1 MAQIQDNIGIP
12 TVEPA
17 TSAPDSTQRVNVST
31 DAFGG
36 GIAQAGEKLGQGIE
50 SAGKVGF
57 EIADFYGKVSVD
69 DQINHLM
76 TEAEKIRKGSGAPAG
91 VAPDGQP
98 TYDTGYMGLQGRA
111 ALDARED
118 TQKRLDAAIKAGR
131 ENLKTPAEQ
140 LAYDTQ
146 SRSMRRT
153 WNSEIGTHAD
163 SQFKVWAQGVND
175 AGAGLAVRQIASNA
189 DNPEMV
195 AHATADLI
203 NFRVKAVETKYG
215 DDPAIKRQAI
225 EGAKRDALTA
235 QLEAISVKDPAR
247 AQQILETNKDLAGEN
262 YKTLATQFRERA
274 DHQIAIQAG
283 TAAMGQAYGNVQKA
297 NPPSQTPDGKLTPA
311 AVGSLILKQE
321 SNNNSNSPTSV
332 DGAMGPGQIIPAT
345 FKQYAKPGE
354 SITNPND
361 NRAVSQRIIDDYY
374 KRYDGDVQ
382 RIAVAYF
389 SGPGN
394 VAPPGSPTPYLEDRA
409 DGNGKRVSAYAQD
422 VAMRANG
429 NVGGAP
435 QAMKAD
441 SIRTIM
447 TNPELTVEQK
457 SKAVQYV
464 NQTYAQA
471 QIAAEADSRAKKEA
485 NDKAAG
491 DFVTRILNR
500 QDVVNIIPSIANDP
514 NLDYHTKLA
523 LQGVAEKHL
532 GSDVSSAADQ
542 YGPGFW
548 AAYKQVNAAPGEEGR
563 ITDYSQLLRMAGPE
577 GGGALTLAG
586 VEKLNSMMK
595 ENRKNPD
602 AAAINTSKTGLINY
616 AKGKLSFEQDLGPVK
631 IADPKGQA
639 IFNAQFIPKFEAA
652 YAKWVGEGK
661 NPWDFL
667 TQENVDKLMT
677 GMRSKDQMAQDRMK
691 ATGEAGT
698 TEEKNAPLPPA
709 PEGVDNKAWS
719 NVVAKPPMLAT
730 GKEAS
735 KAQWGQALGILLQ
748 NPTPNTVAYFNKHFA
763 ADGYDGNEILK
774 RFGKATT
781 GTAAVEKPKEDDKP
795 GIFGRSMGALKE
807 FRDNNRA
814 AIAAQSGA
822 AEGTLPQ

>member
-1 MAQIQDNIGIP
+1 MAQIQENIGIP
-12 TVEPA
+12 TIDPSA
-17 TSAPDSTQRVNVST
+17 TAPDNTQRVNVST

-36 GIAQAGEKLGQGIE
+36 GIASAGEKLGAGLE
-50 SAGKVGF
+50 SAGKSAFDIG
-57 EIADFYGKVSVD
+57 EFYGKVSVD

-76 TEAEKIRKGSGAPAG
+76 TEAEKIRKGSGQPASIG
-91 VAPDGQP
+91 PDGQP
-98 TYDTGYMGLQGRA
+98 VYDTGYMGLQGRA

-118 TQKRLDAAIKAGR
+118 TQKRLDEAIKNGR
-131 ENLKTPAEQ
+131 TNLKSPAEQ

-146 SRSMRRT
+146 TRQMRRT

-163 SQFKVWAQGVND
+163 SQFKVWATGVND
-175 AGAGLAVRQIASNA
+175 AGAGHAITQIASNP

-225 EGAKRDALTA
+225 ESAKRDALTA

-247 AQQILETNKDLAGEN
+247 AQQILETNKDLAGAN
-262 YKTLATQFRERA
+262 YKTLAAQFRERA
-274 DHQIAIQAG
+274 DHQIAIRAG
-283 TAAMGQAYGNVQKA
+283 TEAMGQAYGNVQKN
-297 NPPSQTPDGKLTPA
+297 NPPSQTPEGKLTPA

-321 SNNNSNSPTSV
+321 SNNNPNSPTSV

-354 SITNPND
+354 SITNAAD

-374 KRYDGDVQ
+374 QRYNGDIG

-394 VAPPGSPTPYLEDRA
+394 VSPPGSPVPYIEDRA
-409 DGNGKRVSAYAQD
+409 DGNGKRVSSYAQD

-447 TNPELTVEQK
+447 TNPDLTVEQK
-457 SKAVQYV
+457 QKAVTYV

-471 QIAAEADSRAKKEA
+471 QIAAEADTRAKKEA
-485 NDKAAG
+485 NDKAAN
-491 DFVTRILNR
+491 DYVTRMINKKGV
-500 QDVVNIIPSIANDP
+500 DGIIFEIGNDP
-514 NLDYHTKLA
+514 NLDYHTKIQ
-523 LQGVAEKHL
+523 LQNVAEAKL
-532 GSDVSSAADQ
+532 GNDVDKATTT
-542 YGPGFW
+542 YGNGFW
-548 AAYKQVNAAPGEEGR
+548 DAYKKITATAGEEGR
-563 ITDYSQLLRMAGPE
+563 ISDLSQLLPRAGP
-577 GGGALTLAG
+577 GGDLTLAG
-586 VEKLNSMMK
+586 IEKLNQVMTAG
-595 ENRKNPD
+595 RKSVEGS
-602 AAAINTSKTGLINY
+602 AVNTTKTGLMNY

-631 IADPKGQA
+631 IRDPKGEA
-639 IFNAQFIPKFEAA
+639 IFNSQFIPKFEAG
-652 YAKWVGEGK
+652 YDQWVKDGK
-661 NPWDFL
+661 APFEYL
-667 TQENVDKLMT
+667 TRENIDKMIT
-677 GMRSKDQMAQDRMK
+677 GMRSKDEMAQERMK
-691 ATGEAGT
+691 ATGEAGG
-698 TEEKNAPLPPA
+698 EDKPNAPLPPA
-709 PEGVDNKAWS
+709 PDGVDNKAWT
-719 NVVAKPPMLAT
+719 NVVSKTPMLAS

-735 KAQWGQALGILLQ
+735 KAQWGQALGILLS
-748 NPTPNTVAYFNKHFA
+748 NPTPSTVAFFNKHFA
-763 ADGYDGNEILK
+763 VDGYDGNEILK
-774 RFGKATT
+774 RFGKATP

-795 GIFGRSMGALKE
+795 GIFGRTMGALKDFKE
-807 FRDNNRA
+807 SNRA